1 MKPNRI
7 ILVRHGESEG
17 NIDKGHYETIPDY
30 ALNLTPNGIEQ
41 ARQAGYE
48 IKEIIGMENAC
59 VYLSPYFRTRQTYQY
74 IRESI
79 GTNVVKIVEDPR
91 IRELDW
97 GHLRHPDTNEE
108 IMRARDS
115 FSTFYYRIPDGESG
129 ADVFDRVST
138 FLETLYRDFKKRDY
152 PQNTLIITHGLT
164 LRLFLMRWF
173 HWTVEEFENL
183 RNPRNCQVV
192 VMQKKE
198 GGRYQLI
205 SYLTHLSAL
214 AGSPHSGMI
223 SDPAISQWNTAVA
236 HRTLQGRPPLSVAA

>member
-1 MKPNRI
+1 MSPNRV

-17 NIDKGHYETIPDY
+17 NVDKGQYLTVPDY

-41 ARQAGYE
+41 ARQAGRE
-48 IKEIIGMENAC
+48 IKEIIGTENLY

-79 GTNVVKIVEDPR
+79 ETNIVKTTEDPR

-97 GHLRHPDTNEE
+97 GHLRHPDDNED
-108 IMRARDS
+108 IIRARDN

-129 ADVFDRVST
+129 ADVYDRVST
-138 FLETLYRDFKKRDY
+138 FLETLHRDFNKKEY
-152 PQNTLIITHGLT
+152 PQNALIVTHGLT

-183 RNPRNCQVV
+183 SNPRNCQVV
-192 VMQKKE
+192 VMQKNAQHRYELLSELKKRD
-198 GGRYQLI
+198 GR
-205 SYLTHLSAL
+205 
-214 AGSPHSGMI
+214 
-223 SDPAISQWNTAVA
+223 
-236 HRTLQGRPPLSVAA
+236 